1 MQPLRLHK
9 SELFQYRV
17 TLLPASHWR
26 RHHSVLSYQGC
37 RHDQHGRAKPS
48 WWDRGGLDPYSK
60 TWGDSSYIVSLGT
73 TAASR
78 NRKSEQWD
86 DCPSLWTPVP
96 SHHCGS
102 EKEVRPQFFSLWG
115 RFKVKESADHCWWHS
130 SCSCCWSLPLR
141 RQLFVHFW
149 RRNTETGILQFSQH
163 QDYFCWSR
171 DSLWWHRDWDSW
183 FSLPLVKLE
192 GMETVWCTVF

>member
-1 MQPLRLHK
+1 MQPLRLDK

-26 RHHSVLSYQGC
+26 RHNSVLSYQRC

-171 DSLWWHRDWDSW
+171 DS
-183 FSLPLVKLE
+183 
-192 GMETVWCTVF
+192 